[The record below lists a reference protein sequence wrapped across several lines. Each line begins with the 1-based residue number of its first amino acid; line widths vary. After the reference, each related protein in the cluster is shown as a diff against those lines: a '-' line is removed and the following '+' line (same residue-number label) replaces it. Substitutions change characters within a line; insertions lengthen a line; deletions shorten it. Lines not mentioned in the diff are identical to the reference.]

1 MTMEDKPAPTGP
13 GSPARPAP
21 VETPPAPRPPPPTNF
36 RRSRKVKILAGVV
49 LLIAVAGVLWYYFL
63 FVAPFETTDDAF
75 IEGRVVLIS
84 PRVSGPVTRLLV
96 DDNQHV
102 NAGDPLVEID
112 PADYTT
118 RLAQAQADLAAAQAQ
133 LAQAQSQIPVDDAKS
148 EQQSAAVTSAEAEAT
163 RAAADLTRYEAV
175 ESRAVS
181 QSQLD
186 LARAQAS
193 VTAAAVE
200 VAKHQAAAAAAQASL
215 SRVSVDA
222 AAARVKQAQAALDQ
236 AQLDVSYTK
245 VNAPVNG
252 RVTRRTVETGIYV
265 QTGQSLLSIVPDEVW
280 IVANF
285 KETQL
290 DHMRPGQP
298 VSIRLDAYPGHEFKG
313 RVDSIQAGTGAQFS
327 LLPPENVVGN
337 YVKVVQRVPVKI
349 VFTEP
354 LDTNLDIAPGFSVSP
369 TVRIK

>member
-1 MTMEDKPAPTGP
+1 L
-13 GSPARPAP
+13 S
-21 VETPPAPRPPPPTNF
+21 PPPTTF
-36 RRSRKVKILAGVV
+36 RRSRKLKILAGIT
-49 LLIAVAGVLWYYFL
+49 LLIMAAGVLWYYFI
-63 FVAPFETTDDAF
+63 FIAPFETTDDAF

-112 PADYTT
+112 PRDYDTQ
-118 RLAQAQADLAAAQAQ
+118 LAQAQADLAAAQAQ

-148 EQQSAAVTSAEAEAT
+148 EQQSAAVISAEAEAS
-163 RAAADLTRYEAV
+163 RAAADLARYESV
-175 ESRAVS
+175 ESRAIS

-186 LARAQAS
+186 LARAQAQ

-200 VAKHQAAAAAAQASL
+200 VAKHQASAAAAQASL

-222 AAARVKQAQAALDQ
+222 ATARVQQQEAKLEQARLD
-236 AQLDVSYTK
+236 LSYTK
-245 VNAPVNG
+245 VAAPISG

-280 IVANF
+280 VVANF

-290 DHMRPGQP
+290 DHMRPGQS
-298 VSIRLDAYPGHEFKG
+298 VSIRLDAYPGREYKG
-313 RVDSIQAGTGAQFS
+313 RVDSIQAGTGSQFS
-327 LLPPENVVGN
+327 LLPPENAVGN

-354 LDTNLDIAPGFSVSP
+354 LDAELDIAPGFSVTP
-369 TVRIK
+369 KVRVK